1 MRLAILVILLSIA
14 AHAEKFRLAD
24 TNMPHA
30 SMWTSWYGCEN
41 VTSAAQELADG
52 TQVDTL
58 IVQHRT
64 WWGKRR
70 TVVIVPV
77 EPVVKYDR
85 SEVMKTNTLAQ
96 RKAADP
102 QRIVEL
108 MQPKPETQAMKYA
121 APHPHIVCNSWVG
134 PKIKGVIHC

>member
-14 AHAEKFRLAD
+14 AHAEKCRLAD

-30 SMWTSWYGCEN
+30 SMWTGWYGCPG

-77 EPVVKYDR
+77 EPVVKYYRDDDPG
-85 SEVMKTNTLAQ
+85 
-96 RKAADP
+96 ADWW
-102 QRIVEL
+102 R
-108 MQPKPETQAMKYA
+108 T
-121 APHPHIVCNSWVG
+121 
-134 PKIKGVIHC
+134 